1 MTGFR
6 PDRVR
11 CGGVIGMTN
20 PTQRRAVTIALR
32 HADAFITRHHRHHP
46 APIGAQFAVG
56 IASGH
61 RLIGV
66 AIIGRPVPPA
76 PDDGLSAEIT
86 RTGTDGT
93 PHVEVALYRAAW
105 SLIRARGYRRLIT
118 HTQAGEITL
127 GLREV
132 GLRPVATLPPRAGSH
147 TPKRPRA
154 DRGVDGV
161 CRTRW
166 EIAGVRALT
175 RDHSAVPSV
184 ARRPRMITQDGQ
196 NHPRSDRR
204 QHPAQRA
211 TKGSHGERWAA

>member
-1 MTGFR
+1 
-6 PDRVR
+6 
-11 CGGVIGMTN
+11 VIGMTN
-20 PTQRRAVTIALR
+20 PAQRRAVTIALG
-32 HADAFITRHHRHHP
+32 HADAFIARHHRSHP
-46 APIGAQFAVG
+46 APVGAQFAVG
-56 IASGH
+56 IASGQ

-76 PDDGLSAEIT
+76 PDDGATAEIT

-105 SLIRARGYRRLIT
+105 SLMRARGYRRLIT

-166 EIAGVRALT
+166 ELAGVRALP
-175 RDHSAVPSV
+175 RNHSAVPSA
-184 ARRPRMITQDGQ
+184 ARRPRMITQVGQ
-196 NHPRSDRR
+196 NHPLSDSRPR
-204 QHPAQRA
+204 PAQRTVRRPA
-211 TKGSHGERWAA
+211 TGSHGESRWAA